1 MRNYL
6 ARPGRLVLCIVS
18 LVAPVA
24 LIANA
29 GCEPLGV
36 VAHDVVGMQQ
46 VAPAYA
52 GLKGQHVAIMVWAD
66 EGVLLDHPH
75 ITADIA
81 RDLQDKLQQGVEANA
96 DELKKT
102 TFFSVSKV
110 LQYQEAHPE
119 SQTDP
124 PEQIALQ
131 FPATRLIYIEVQSLS
146 LHPGQSEDLWR
157 GQAVASVKV
166 IDSETRN
173 PRTVFATENVVGSY
187 PDNSPPEGLPGMNED
202 QVYSKSLDALTT
214 DIGKL
219 FITHDQDKNP
229 DV

>member
-1 MRNYL
+1 MSYYL
-6 ARPGRLVLCIVS
+6 ARTGRLGVCIVS
-18 LVAPVA
+18 LLAVPA
-24 LIANA
+24 LLASA

-46 VAPAYA
+46 IAPAYA
-52 GLKGQHVAIMVWAD
+52 GLKGQHVAIIVWAD
-66 EGVLLDHPH
+66 EGVSMDHPH

-81 RDLQDKLQQGVEANA
+81 RGLQNKLQQGVDANV

-102 TFFSVSKV
+102 TFFSASKV

-119 SQTDP
+119 AATDP

-166 IDSETRN
+166 IDSESRN
-173 PRTVFATENVVGSY
+173 PKTVFATENVVGSY
-187 PDNSPPEGLPGMNED
+187 PENSPPEGLPGMNEEE
-202 QVYSKSLDALTT
+202 VYSKSLDVLTT
-214 DIGKL
+214 EIGKL

-229 DV
+229 DI